1 MVNEL
6 EKLTVVELK
15 SILKERGLTT
25 SGTKK
30 VLIQRL
36 ESADSKKPEVKV
48 EFECIHCSSRL
59 RIPKSYNGKIKCPS
73 CSNEQEIS
81 GSKLKEELSMDLI
94 INKIKNLDQQ
104 QISLAIS
111 LIGIIFA
118 FFAIIIFFSAFS
130 YDAMCTEEDQGT
142 ITIDGE
148 EFDSCDSSG
157 VIWETG
163 TAKRIFNACC
173 ILVPISSLLT
183 VSGFLMRK
191 ESKVKNVPEVTM
203 LKPDN
208 LGRYSI
214 EDSKNQNHDDSNM
227 SKIIQ
232 IGGMGIG
239 VSLGVITI
247 VLGILLLVFIIFV
260 FSIILGAWEAS
271 PPFQP

>member
-6 EKLTVVELK
+6 EKLTVVKLK
-15 SILKERGLTT
+15 SMLKERGLAT

-36 ESADSKKPEVKV
+36 ENTESKKSEVKV
-48 EFECIHCSSRL
+48 EFKCNQCSTRL
-59 RIPKSYNGKIKCPS
+59 RIPKFYNGKIKCPT

-81 GSKLKEELSMDLI
+81 GSKLKEEFSMDLI
-94 INKIKNLDQQ
+94 ISKIKNINRQ

-130 YDAMCTEEDQGT
+130 YDAMCAEEDQGT
-142 ITIDGE
+142 ITIEGE
-148 EFDSCDSSG
+148 EFDSCDSSE
-157 VIWETG
+157 VIWKTT
-163 TAKRIFNACC
+163 TANRIFNACC

-191 ESKVKNVPEVTM
+191 ESKVKNIPGLTI
-203 LKPDN
+203 LKSDN
-208 LGRYSI
+208 LGRNSI
-214 EDSKNQNHDDSNM
+214 GDSKHDDSNM

-239 VSLGVITI
+239 VSLSVITI
-247 VLGILLLVFIIFV
+247 ILGILLLLFIIFI

-271 PPFQP
+271 PPFQS

>member
-6 EKLTVVELK
+6 EKLKVVKLK

-36 ESADSKKPEVKV
+36 ESADSKKSEVKV

-59 RIPKSYNGKIKCPS
+59 RIPKSYNGKIKCPT
-73 CSNEQEIS
+73 CSNEQEVS
-81 GSKLKEELSMDLI
+81 GSKLKEDFSMDLI
-94 INKIKNLDQQ
+94 INKIKNLNQQ
-104 QISLAIS
+104 QVSLAIS
-111 LIGIIFA
+111 LIGIVFA
-118 FFAIIIFFSAFS
+118 FFAIVIFFSAFS
-130 YDAMCTEEDQGT
+130 YDAMCNEEDQGT

-157 VIWETG
+157 FIWETR
-163 TAKRIFNACC
+163 TADRIFNACC

-191 ESKVKNVPEVTM
+191 ESKVKSIPGLTI

-208 LGRYSI
+208 LRKNSI
-214 EDSKNQNHDDSNM
+214 GDSNHDDSNM

-239 VSLGVITI
+239 VSLGIITI
-247 VLGILLLVFIIFV
+247 ILGILLLVFIIFV
-260 FSIILGAWEAS
+260 FSVILGAWEAS
-271 PPFQP
+271 PPFQS